1 MKISRMLTLT
11 IFLSIFLL
19 FLKSDFRIIN
29 ELRCCQDDFD
39 YYSHAMTIVDDFDF
53 DYSNQITTKNRF
65 YANDKIAPIG
75 FFGSGLLAAP
85 FLLLGNILDSLFNT
99 NQDILEFKK
108 LIYSFS
114 SIFYLF
120 ASLHLLNLTFEIKWK
135 KYLLPL
141 AFFGSGII
149 YYSFERYSMTHVYE
163 VFTISSIFYFSK
175 KYYLSEKSP
184 NLYSI
189 LLPLS
194 FVLAFL
200 VRWTNYYIILI
211 PLIFIRLSKHES
223 KLYISK
229 DILFYFSSI
238 ISIFLFSL
246 HTIAIYGKLVFSPT
260 FIYGAQNVGNS
271 LISELQTNFFS
282 LISDFL
288 KDTFNVLFT
297 QEFGIFWF
305 APVVFLGLGLSIYNF
320 FSKTINEKL
329 SYGLILICYA
339 QCFFIISI
347 WNTTASSYGFRY
359 LLSLV
364 PLSLFVLSVNL
375 HKHNVLLLNYL
386 KLFSLF
392 GILSVL
398 FFETTLGTQLS
409 LVPIKNSFGIEA
421 VYSQPK
427 YLSGLISSFFEFQSY
442 MKIFATSFLGSI
454 IFKFYISLFG
464 TDQFLSLL
472 ENFDALSN
480 NEDLMSL
487 IGKLEIITWDKFII
501 TILFSILILWIFNKS
516 FKQTSV

>member
-1 MKISRMLTLT
+1 MKISRVLTLT

-120 ASLHLLNLTFEIKWK
+120 ASLHLLNMTFEIKWK

-163 VFTISSIFYFSK
+163 VFTISLIFYFSK
-175 KYYLSEKSP
+175 KYYLSENSP
-184 NLYSI
+184 NLFSI

-194 FVLAFL
+194 FLLAFL

-211 PLIFIRLSKHES
+211 PLIFIRLSKHDS
-223 KLYISK
+223 KLNISK
-229 DILFYFSSI
+229 DIVFYFSSI
-238 ISIFLFSL
+238 ISILLFSL
-246 HTIAIYGKLVFSPT
+246 HTVAIYGKIVFSPT
-260 FIYGAQNVGNS
+260 YIYGAQNVGNS
-271 LISELQTNFFS
+271 LVSELQTNFFS
-282 LISDFL
+282 LILDFL
-288 KDTFNVLFT
+288 MDTFNVLFT
-297 QEFGIFWF
+297 KEFGIFWF
-305 APVVFLGLGLSIYNF
+305 APVIFLGLSLSIYNF
-320 FSKTINEKL
+320 FSKSVSEKL
-329 SYGLILICYA
+329 SYALILICYG

-364 PLSLFVLSVNL
+364 PLSLFVLSINL
-375 HKHNVLLLNYL
+375 PKHNVLLTNYL
-386 KLFSLF
+386 KLFSIF

-398 FFETTLGTQLS
+398 FFETTLNTQLS
-409 LVPIKNSFGIEA
+409 LVPVENSFGIEA
-421 VYSQPK
+421 VYSQPN
-427 YLSGLISSFFEFQSY
+427 YLSGVIASFFELQSY
-442 MKIFATSFLGSI
+442 MKIIATSFLGSI
-454 IFKFYISLFG
+454 IFKFSISLLG
-464 TDQFLSLL
+464 KNQFFSLL
-472 ENFDALSN
+472 ENFGGLSS
-480 NEDLMSL
+480 NEDLVSL
-487 IGKLEIITWDKFII
+487 IEKLEIITWDKFII
-501 TILFSILILWIFNKS
+501 TILFSLLILRMFNKS
-516 FKQTSV
+516 FR